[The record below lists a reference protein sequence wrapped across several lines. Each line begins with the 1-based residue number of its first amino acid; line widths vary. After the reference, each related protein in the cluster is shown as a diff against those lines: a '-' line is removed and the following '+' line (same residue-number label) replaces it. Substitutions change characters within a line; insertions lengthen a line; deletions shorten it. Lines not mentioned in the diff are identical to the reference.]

1 MWADKGRF
9 VNIDSMIKMGKRY
22 IVLLGVAAIA
32 VTFLFAACSNSEPLA
47 PLAPVANPGSTPKDN
62 GAAPPL
68 PEYLFLR
75 GLAYQDGDGSQR
87 RSFTYVGGTMVRED
101 FVFQGMKVWSS
112 QFEYNAENKLLEE
125 FICATGDV
133 TNDSGIDFKC
143 TRISEKRSYNYT
155 NGKLGLFGTEKL
167 DEGGNVVFNASVTV
181 NQDDRGNIISELYNN
196 GPNTSQNHTYIYTDQ
211 DNIRKKRVAYL
222 PGNTTEDITYEVDGG
237 VNPFYPL
244 WKTYGYYRE
253 PANDKTLLS
262 PVFSPNNVTRVYV
275 DNVLK
280 LEVDYTYGP
289 KGYPISASIKRY
301 VNGSSFIEGD
311 ISYSYA
317 N

>member
-1 MWADKGRF
+1 
-9 VNIDSMIKMGKRY
+9 MITIGKRY

-32 VTFLFAACSNSEPLA
+32 VTLLFAACSNSEPVV

-62 GAAPPL
+62 GVVPPT
-68 PEYLFLR
+68 PEFRFLR
-75 GLAYQDGDGSQR
+75 SLAYRDGDGSQR
-87 RSFTYVGGTMVRED
+87 RSFGYSGGTMVRED
-101 FVFQGMKVWSS
+101 FVFQGLQVWSS

-143 TRISEKRSYNYT
+143 ARISEKRFYDYT
-155 NGKLGLFGTEKL
+155 LGKLDHHGTEKL
-167 DEGGNVVFNASVTV
+167 DEQGNVIFNESVTV

-196 GPNTSQNHTYIYTDQ
+196 GPDTSQNHTYIYTDQ

-222 PGNTTEDITYEVDGG
+222 PGNTTEDITFEVDDG
-237 VNPFYPL
+237 VNPFFPL

-253 PANDKTLLS
+253 PANDKTVLS
-262 PVFSPNNVTRVYV
+262 PMFSPQNVTRVYV
-275 DNVLK
+275 NNILK
-280 LEVDYTYGP
+280 LEVDYTYDA
-289 KGYPISASIKRY
+289 KGYPLTASIKRY
-301 VNGSSFIEGD
+301 VSGSSFIEGD
-311 ISYSYA
+311 ITYTYA